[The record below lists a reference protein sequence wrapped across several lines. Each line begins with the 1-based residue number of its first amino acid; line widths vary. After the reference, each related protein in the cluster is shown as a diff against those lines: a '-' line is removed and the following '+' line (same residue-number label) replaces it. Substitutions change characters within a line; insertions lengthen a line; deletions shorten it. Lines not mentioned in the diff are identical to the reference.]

1 MPCLIL
7 TIGLP
12 GAGKTTWAYKYMLE
26 KHTSIKIDE
35 LLLFQIPGKNKAV
48 GDIHR
53 CFDFS
58 DRIAKFL
65 EKK

>member
-1 MPCLIL
+1 
-7 TIGLP
+7 
-12 GAGKTTWAYKYMLE
+12 MLE